1 MLYLKKFFVSNWRDC
16 MKITKERI
24 ASIVICFFKEQKKFS
39 YYALAEKVGV
49 DQKSIKNWAMQERK
63 SIRLSS
69 VMNLV
74 SSLQSDISS
83 VFEDFSEFVIAEL
96 DKDGISRE
104 YTWKIFNDDR
114 NISTIIER
122 LLELDISEQKTLQE
136 KIGTANI
143 IQTLKSF
150 LVVYREY
157 FQVSEKGIGEGE
169 DEFVYF
175 PLVYITR
182 QSKDFDNSIS
192 DLNYL
197 ILKFPNSYYVG
208 IILCNYVIDYS
219 DSRVYNYYLYMI
231 EKLKFQNDL
240 KMLLFITDID
250 KKRIPFEVQS
260 LLMEKYNLFFEF
272 VSETDLQEISI
283 QGLKFPKEDAFSLS
297 KIMDQHRYAQLIFE
311 RFMSYLSVISN
322 EIIFLPY
329 LKELDREEPDKA
341 NITLNKIFVSYQKKT
356 KISNFT
362 HYANEVL
369 LKEICQYSY
378 LSRHTIYYERTL
390 VSNKVKSLLKEQGIK
405 KLPLVVE
412 ICAPNSLTTCNIIDK
427 CERLLLFTTSH
438 NAYSLMTKL
447 ERKMDNLFLPS
458 NVSLRL
464 CHLNPEYM
472 MHQYPDE
479 LNGMVDLLVIGYGAG
494 SQISDLTRFVRYAY
508 NWLSENGV
516 LFISVY
522 NKEAIILNKKHM
534 HDQHFESSPL
544 YLSDYWTYTLNEQ
557 RLLLKKLKAYSP
569 ESLQSTYFAFFNM
582 QNINIST
589 YPYISALINPD
600 EYSREI
606 LDEIRE
612 ADKSFASKGIHGQ
625 LIDVIV
631 HKNKSVNKPD
641 TKVKNYLTNLNIQYD
656 YYVHTLA
663 PDSKSLKRSLQEK
676 NVPMQNATLLKVV
689 ILHEKNPKPSH
700 KNCWSYAILPY
711 DKLVVYD
718 RMKYELVPEAFVTEK
733 FNQGTISPLIILAER
748 AENHESSE
756 DIFLLYNDRINTE
769 YVIMG
774 GGSNTE
780 SIRIN
785 TKIFRKIIKN
795 AKVNL
800 QNIIE

>member
-1 MLYLKKFFVSNWRDC
+1 

-24 ASIVICFFKEQKKFS
+24 ASIIIRFFRERRKSS

-49 DQKSIKNWAMQERK
+49 DQKSIKDWEMQERK
-63 SIRLSS
+63 SIRFSS
-69 VMNLV
+69 VMHLV

-83 VFEDFSEFVIAEL
+83 IFEDFSEFVIAEL
-96 DKDGISRE
+96 DNDGINRE
-104 YTWKIFNDDR
+104 YTWKIFDDDR

-143 IQTLKSF
+143 IRTLKSF

-157 FQVSEKGIGEGE
+157 FQVNEKGIGEGG
-169 DEFVYF
+169 DESVYYS
-175 PLVYITR
+175 LVYNAR
-182 QSKDFDNSIS
+182 QSMDCDNSIS
-192 DLNYL
+192 ELNYL
-197 ILKFPNSYYVG
+197 ILKFPSAYYVG

-219 DSRVYNYYLYMI
+219 DTDAYNYYMYMI
-231 EKLKFQNDL
+231 DKLKSQNDI

-250 KKRIPFEVQS
+250 KKRIPFEIQS
-260 LLMEKYNLFFEF
+260 SLMKKYNLFFEF
-272 VSETDLQEISI
+272 VSERDLQEISM
-283 QGLKFPKEDAFSLS
+283 QGLELAKEDNYSLS
-297 KIMDQHRYAQLIFE
+297 KIVDQHRYAQLIFE

-329 LKELDREEPDKA
+329 LGKLHKELDREDPVKID
-341 NITLNKIFVSYQKKT
+341 ITLNKILVSYQKRS

-362 HYANEVL
+362 NYANEVL
-369 LKEICQYSY
+369 LKEICRYSY

-390 VSNKVKSLLKEQGIK
+390 VANKVESLLKERQELE

-427 CERLLLFTTSH
+427 CERLLLFTTSY
-438 NAYSLMTKL
+438 NAYSLMIKL
-447 ERKMDNLFLPS
+447 EEKTGNCFLPA

-479 LNGMVDLLVIGYGAG
+479 LNGRVDLLVIGYGAG
-494 SQISDLTRFVRYAY
+494 SQISDLTRFIRYAY

-522 NKEAIILNKKHM
+522 NKEAIILNKNHI
-534 HDQHFESSPL
+534 HDQRFESSPL

-557 RLLLKKLKAYSP
+557 PPLLKKLKAYSP
-569 ESLQSTYFAFFNM
+569 ESLQSNYFAFFDTK
-582 QNINIST
+582 NINIST
-589 YPYISALINPD
+589 YPYISALINPS

-612 ADKSFASKGIHGQ
+612 ADKLFASSGIHGQ

-631 HKNKSVNKPD
+631 HKNKPVKKPD
-641 TKVKNYLTNLNIQYD
+641 TKIKDYLDKLNIQYD

-663 PDSKSLKRSLQEK
+663 PDSKSLRQSLQAQ
-676 NVPMQNATLLKVV
+676 NVPMQNATLLKMVV
-689 ILHEKNPKPSH
+689 LQEKNPKPSH
-700 KNCWSYAILPY
+700 RNCWSYAILPY
-711 DKLVVYD
+711 SELVVYD
-718 RMKYELVPEAFVTEK
+718 RMKYELVPETLVTK
-733 FNQGTISPLIILAER
+733 RFNQGTISPLIVLAGREEDHES
-748 AENHESSE
+748 AEN
-756 DIFLLYNDRINTE
+756 IFLLYNDRINTE

-774 GGSNTE
+774 GGSNAE
-780 SIRIN
+780 SIRIS

-795 AKVNL
+795 AKVTL